1 MSLSVS
7 EPLAAVSTVA
17 AYQDVT
23 LTELR
28 GAFDRVDFDL
38 REALEREARVN
49 DLVLSIEDEIGSV
62 RNQLM
67 ALGIE
72 VADIPHDTGPASEAP
87 SNGAIHQPGHGLPV
101 APTGLDFS
109 DLTALAE
116 ARLAMLEV
124 DLSRDPLL
132 QVLPEGQIRASL
144 QQYDAQ
150 FGDVSWTKTDWAVVL
165 GAGVIATI
173 LDVVLV
179 RIPADRKFMGKKYEG
194 SPLTDWLNENSKSLH
209 ERFGKPFEGFAKVP
223 FDAPTTKA
231 TNDAVRGMF
240 PKVHRLM
247 SPGHDPILGFL
258 VGIADLMRGTGTYVD
273 HLGNIVQVA
282 TNMAPADLTT
292 ALLKQVAHL
301 LSDVFTPAGLPA
313 PLFSLLQLVK
323 TESPFALWKDGPQ
336 VPWTDVARD
345 MYRNGYDLR
354 HFLTMGIV
362 PAAVEVIIR
371 AYWMLDALSTGKTAD
386 QRNME
391 IAKLRSMLLL
401 GHTVATSGTL
411 VKTGLVFG
419 MNPAA
424 LNYPQLLAMVPATI
438 AWLKESIAREQRIG
452 SALEAEWMALI
463 AEDSRFRNSEV
474 PSDRTGDS

>member
-1 MSLSVS
+1 MS

-28 GAFDRVDFDL
+28 SAFDRVDFDL

-49 DLVLSIEDEIGSV
+49 DLVLTIDDEIGSV

-109 DLTALAE
+109 DLTALAK

-273 HLGNIVQVA
+273 HLGNIVQAA

-386 QRNME
+386 QRNLE

>member
-7 EPLAAVSTVA
+7 SDPLAAVSTVA

-38 REALEREARVN
+38 REALEREDRVH
-49 DLVLSIEDEIGSV
+49 DSVSSLEDEVDSV
-62 RNQLM
+62 RDQLA
-67 ALGIE
+67 ALGIA
-72 VADIPHDTGPASEAP
+72 VPDSAHDTAPASEAP
-87 SNGAIHQPGHGLPV
+87 SDGTHHRPVHGLPV
-101 APTGLDFS
+101 APVGLDFS

-116 ARLAMLEV
+116 ARLALLGV

-132 QVLPEGQIRASL
+132 QVLPEGQIKASF

-150 FGDVSWTKTDWAVVL
+150 FGDVGWTKTDWAVVL
-165 GAGVIATI
+165 GAGVVATI
-173 LDVVLV
+173 LDIVLV
-179 RIPADRKFMGKKYEG
+179 RIPLDRKFMGEKYSG
-194 SPLTDWLNENSKSLH
+194 SPLTEWLNENSKVLH
-209 ERFGKPFEGFAKVP
+209 ERFGKPLEGFAKVP

-258 VGIADLMRGTGTYVD
+258 VGVADLMRGTGTYFD
-273 HLGNIVQVA
+273 QFGNVVQVA
-282 TNMAPADLTT
+282 TNMAPVDLET

-313 PLFSLLQLVK
+313 PLFSLLHLVK
-323 TESPFALWKDGPQ
+323 TDSPFALWKDGPT
-336 VPWTDVARD
+336 VPWKDVARD
-345 MYRNGYDLR
+345 MYRNGYDFR
-354 HFLTMGIV
+354 YSLTMGIV
-362 PAAVEVIIR
+362 PAAVELIIR
-371 AYWMLDALSTGKTAD
+371 GYWQLDALSKGKSAD
-386 QRNME
+386 QRKLE
-391 IAKLRSMLLL
+391 VAKLRSMLLL
-401 GHTVATSGTL
+401 GHAVATSGTL

-452 SALEAEWMALI
+452 SALEAEWLALM
-463 AEDSRFRNSEV
+463 AEDTWSE
-474 PSDRTGDS
+474 SDAK